1 MMMRQMKMT
10 YMLLG
15 NNKDK
20 EEGRD
25 KINMIM
31 DRINKIREEE
41 ETLINMV
48 INYHLQKNNQ
58 INMEMK
64 QDK

>member
-1 MMMRQMKMT
+1 MKMT

-48 INYHLQKNNQ
+48 INYHLQKNN
-58 INMEMK
+58 
-64 QDK
+64 